1 MSTVRNMIDTQRSVA
16 MRNNVLFWD
25 TREAMGGEDAVVQW
39 NRNGLVN
46 KDYVH
51 LSHKGGQ
58 KLAEPLFNAI
68 INSLYK

>member
-1 MSTVRNMIDTQRSVA
+1 
-16 MRNNVLFWD
+16 VLFWD